1 VKFLPFIPTKVLIAV
16 RELQF
21 VCSKRVDG
29 THVQHPMQ
37 QLSACV
43 GDVCTQLQG
52 LCNAAEQKQLLQ
64 MF

>member
-1 VKFLPFIPTKVLIAV
+1 
-16 RELQF
+16 
-21 VCSKRVDG
+21 
-29 THVQHPMQ
+29 MQ
-37 QLSACV
+37 QLPAWV